1 MKQSSSF
8 IAVSIITS
16 YDLDSLSD
24 SDSELSIAEKCT
36 GEAAGNRTL
45 GSQRAQLR
53 ASVLRDKTLDWYSLS
68 LHWWSMSGGTHGV
81 IARPRGPVA
90 LLLAWDTIPRLC
102 LQSGVSVNRR
112 NLHIAIASYCYT
124 LISYLILSLVWVLLA
139 GVHVRIH
146 PHISCRKRRD

>member
-1 MKQSSSF
+1 MHRRGCRESDLGQSKGTAPGLCNQGQD
-8 IAVSIITS
+8 I
-16 YDLDSLSD
+16 
-24 SDSELSIAEKCT
+24 
-36 GEAAGNRTL
+36 
-45 GSQRAQLR
+45 
-53 ASVLRDKTLDWYSLS
+53 DWYSLS

-102 LQSGVSVNRR
+102 LQSRVLVNYR

-124 LISYLILSLVWVLLA
+124 HISYLILSLVWVLLA

-146 PHISCRKRRD
+146 PHISCKKRRD